1 LRTRILPP
9 EEWDRLKET
18 ELPPLLPYISPDN
31 AAMVVVED
39 GDKVVASLAVL
50 RATHLEGLWIDPER
64 RGNAGVARA
73 LLRQATELVRVRG
86 EQWALG
92 GCADDRMRRLIGKL
106 GGVQVPMELYALWV
120 GGEGCRQQ

>member
-1 LRTRILPP
+1 MRTRILAPD
-9 EEWDRLKET
+9 EWDRLEGT

-39 GDKVVASLAVL
+39 EGKVVASLAVL
-50 RATHLEGLWIDPER
+50 RASHLEGLWISPDK

-73 LLRQATELVRVRG
+73 LLRQAAELVRIRG

-92 GCADDRMRRLIGKL
+92 GCSDDRMRRLIGKL
-106 GGVQVPMELYALWV
+106 GGVQVPVELYALWV
-120 GGEGCRQQ
+120 GVGACRQ